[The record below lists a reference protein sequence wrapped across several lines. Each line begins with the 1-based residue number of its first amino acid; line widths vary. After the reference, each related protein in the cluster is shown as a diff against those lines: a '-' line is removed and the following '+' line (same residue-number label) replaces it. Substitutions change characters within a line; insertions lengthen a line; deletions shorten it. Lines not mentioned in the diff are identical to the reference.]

1 MADAATAER
10 RLCAG
15 SVRLLAGHT
24 AKIGALAWA
33 HEGGVLASAS
43 DDGTVRLWRGLTTT
57 LSPGDLPLGGAG
69 APTPPTPTTSS
80 RVYCSAVLRGHGA
93 PVDALAWSPVAGE
106 RHALASVA
114 GDGTLRL
121 WDTREVPPAAGAFA
135 AGSATAAISGM
146 GTSGSRC
153 EALLSLPGLAEAEH
167 MAWRCDGGAIAV
179 ATRGDELILI
189 DMRGGRPALLSRTR
203 FAVQLNEVA
212 WAPSGLLFSTCVQRS
227 STGAL
232 EEGHILVLRTDAAT
246 GAVTPVL
253 QVLAHTMAANAIAF
267 DRSFRVFAT
276 GGSDS
281 LVALWDAA
289 DVTCLRTFDRNETII
304 RSVSFSAESTLV
316 AAASDDKILEIV
328 SARESELLL
337 RASRLAATPE
347 SDYYVV
353 ARGRVV
359 FSPSH
364 DTLTHILL
372 IPRPPSPDAR
382 N

>member
-1 MADAATAER
+1 MADAAVAER

-15 SVRLLAGHT
+15 AVRLLAGHT

-43 DDGTVRLWRGLTTT
+43 DDGTVRLWRGLSPS
-57 LSPGDLPLGGAG
+57 LVPGDLPLGGAG
-69 APTPPTPTTSS
+69 SPTPPAPTASC

-93 PVDALAWSPVAGE
+93 PVDALAWSPAAGE

-121 WDTREVPPAAGAFA
+121 WDTREAAPLGAGGAAAAAAAASVSAGAAA
-135 AGSATAAISGM
+135 AGS
-146 GTSGSRC
+146 RC
-153 EALLSLPGLAEAEH
+153 DALLSLPGLAEAEH

-189 DMRGGRPALLSRTR
+189 DMRGGRPALLGRTR

-212 WAPSGLLFSTCVQRS
+212 WAPSGLLFATCVQRS
-227 STGAL
+227 AAGAL
-232 EEGHILVLRTDAAT
+232 EEGHVLVLRVDAAT
-246 GAVTPVL
+246 GSVAPVL

-281 LVALWDAA
+281 LVGLWDAA

-328 SARESELLL
+328 RSSRGERGQH
-337 RASRLAATPE
+337 RA
-347 SDYYVV
+347 
-353 ARGRVV
+353 
-359 FSPSH
+359 
-364 DTLTHILL
+364 
-372 IPRPPSPDAR
+372 PRPRLRPFALLT
-382 N
+382 